1 MKRRG
6 KYKSVYVSQYWQFDC
21 REKKRTF
28 QHFQFGKKKITIPM
42 SYEIPRSLSLYLH
55 TCDINFKNVYTNIKI
70 KMSCVCTQY
79 FILFTRQLTVLLFNK
94 IILSSKSHL
103 LGSHKI
109 ITSIYV
115 MRYINLA
122 QRDFL
127 ILKYV

>member
-1 MKRRG
+1 MC
-6 KYKSVYVSQYWQFDC
+6 V
-21 REKKRTF
+21 
-28 QHFQFGKKKITIPM
+28 HTIFYPVL
-42 SYEIPRSLSLYLH
+42 E
-55 TCDINFKNVYTNIKI
+55 
-70 KMSCVCTQY
+70 
-79 FILFTRQLTVLLFNK
+79 TVNCLLFNK